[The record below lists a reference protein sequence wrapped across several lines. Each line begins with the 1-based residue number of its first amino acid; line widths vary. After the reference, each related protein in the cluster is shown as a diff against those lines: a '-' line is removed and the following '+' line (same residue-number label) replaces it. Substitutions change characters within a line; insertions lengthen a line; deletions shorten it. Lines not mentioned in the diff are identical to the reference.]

1 MKKEKFHI
9 EYLFDKASKNS
20 LWNHIAT
27 STGLSE
33 WFADEVTN
41 NDKIFT
47 FIWDSYPE
55 EAEVIGIIPNS
66 YIRFRWIKDENTNYF
81 FEFKLHKNELTNGLV
96 LEITDFIEP
105 SEKED
110 TITLWN
116 SQIKVLTRILG
127 L

>member
-1 MKKEKFHI
+1 MEKEKFHI
-9 EYLFDKASKNS
+9 EYVFDKASRNS
-20 LWNHIAT
+20 LWNHIA
-27 STGLSE
+27 SSSGLSE
-33 WFADEVTN
+33 WFADEVSN
-41 NDKIFT
+41 EDKIFT
-47 FIWDSYPE
+47 FIWNGHPM
-55 EAEVIGIIPNS
+55 EAEAIGMVTNS
-66 YIRFRWIKDENTNYF
+66 YIRFHWTEDEDPDSF

-105 SEKED
+105 DEKED